1 MKLTLQRAHGTTDYT
16 HGKLFIDDEYFCD
29 TMEDQERESKVSG
42 KTAIPMGHYRVIIDM
57 STRFKQLMPLIL
69 NVPNFTGVRIHS
81 GNTSADTEGCV
92 LVGELLRD
100 DFITHSRA
108 TFKTLMDT
116 LLDATHANQ
125 VITIE
130 IT

>member
-1 MKLTLQRAHGTTDYT
+1 MKI
-16 HGKLFIDDEYFCD
+16 GKSILLNKYGI
-29 TMEDQERESKVSG
+29 SLNSG
-42 KTAIPMGHYRVIIDM
+42 KYQINACGDYYEVYTVKD
-57 STRFKQLMPLIL
+57 
-69 NVPNFTGVRIHS
+69 
-81 GNTSADTEGCV
+81 DTEGCV